1 MRKRRWL
8 HPTLGL
14 VLLLSAETASACRI
28 IPIPIPPPWPP
39 HPPIPRP
46 EPPPPPPPPL
56 EPVQIRSHRA
66 EIAIAGPVARVEV
79 EALFHN
85 PNFRRIEGEYFFPI
99 EPDAVVRDFAMTVDG
114 KEMKAEL
121 LEADKARKIYEE
133 IVRRQKDPALLEFA
147 GTRMLRARIF
157 PIEPRADVKVR
168 LVYTQVVR
176 ADAGLFHL
184 RYPLRSARPEK
195 GKIGQLSLRAT
206 LRADTPIRL
215 FYSPSHALDIV
226 RKGESELVAGLE
238 QKDATADRDVDLY
251 WSLSADDVDISV
263 VAWRPRDEDGYFL
276 LALAPKLRVTSERV
290 VPKDIVFVFDRS
302 GSMAGDKIRQARG
315 ALAYCLENLQP
326 ADRFAVLSFGTDVE
340 RLTDGLVEATP
351 AAVRAAKE
359 KVAAMGARG
368 GTAIHDALLAALSL
382 LKDSRRLAMVVFLTD
397 GLPTVGPT
405 SADEILAAARKANEQ
420 RARLFV
426 FGVGFDLNTDLLDR
440 LAEDNGGARQYV
452 VEGEDLEVK
461 VSSFFDKIVQPI
473 LSDVTLST
481 DGVELRDIYP
491 RRVPDVFAG
500 GQVLLLGRYRGDGR
514 RRVRITGRA
523 DDAVREFVA
532 EADFDGRAD
541 ADFLPALWAHR
552 KIAFLLEEIRL
563 RGKNRELEEEIVALG
578 KRFGILTPYTSFL
591 ITEDESPRVADR
603 MAEYRRDLER
613 GAVVGARAVGFSRGI
628 VAAREAAA
636 APAADRPA
644 ALGFDFGVEASASD
658 IAKATGLRELE
669 SVGERI
675 RRAADKVFI
684 LGRDGLY
691 YDTMFTESLRDRIV
705 EVRRFSDAYFALLDR
720 HPRIGR
726 YLAVGG
732 DMVLVVDGEAYRIT
746 DGGQ

>member
-8 HPTLGL
+8 HPALGL

-28 IPIPIPPPWPP
+28 IPIPPPWPP
-39 HPPIPRP
+39 HPPLPRP
-46 EPPPPPPPPL
+46 EPPPPL
-56 EPVQIRSHRA
+56 EPVQTRSHRA

-79 EALFHN
+79 EAVFHN
-85 PNFRRIEGEYFFPI
+85 PNHTRIEGEYFFPI

-114 KEMKAEL
+114 KEIKAEL
-121 LEADKARKIYEE
+121 LEADKARRIYED

-168 LVYTQVVR
+168 LAYTQVVR

-195 GKIGQLSLRAT
+195 GRIGQLALRAT
-206 LRADTPIRL
+206 LRAETPIRL
-215 FYSPSHALDIV
+215 FYSPSHSLDIV
-226 RKGESELVAGLE
+226 RKGETELVAGLE
-238 QKDATADRDVDLY
+238 QKDAAADRDADLY
-251 WSLSADDVDISV
+251 WSLSANDVDISV

-276 LALAPKLRVTSERV
+276 LALAPKLRAASDRV

-315 ALAYCLENLQP
+315 ALAYCLERLQP

-351 AAVRAAKE
+351 EALRAAGE
-359 KVAAMGARG
+359 KVAAMEARG
-368 GTAIHDALLAALSL
+368 GTAIHDALLSAMAL
-382 LKDSRRLAMVVFLTD
+382 LKDSRRLAMVVFMTD

-405 SADEILAAARKANEQ
+405 ASDEILAAVRKANERQ
-420 RARLFV
+420 ARIFV

-461 VSSFFDKIVQPI
+461 VSSFFDKIAQPI
-473 LSDVTLST
+473 LSEVALSA

-491 RRVPDVFAG
+491 RRIPDVFAG
-500 GQVLLLGRYRGDGR
+500 GQVLLFGRYRGEGR

-523 DDAVREFVA
+523 EDAAREFVA

-563 RGKNRELEEEIVALG
+563 RGKSRELEEEIVALG

-591 ITEDESPRVADR
+591 ITEDESPRVANR

-613 GAVVGARAVGFSRGI
+613 GAVTGARAVGFSRGI

-636 APAADRPA
+636 APAADRPT
-644 ALGFDFGVEASASD
+644 ALGFDFGVEASAND
-658 IAKATGLRELE
+658 MAKATGLRELE

-675 RRAADKVFI
+675 RRAADKVF
-684 LGRDGLY
+684 LRGRDGLY

-705 EVRRFSDAYFALLDR
+705 EIRRFSDEYFALLDR
-720 HPRIGR
+720 HPGIGR
-726 YLAVGG
+726 YLAEGW
-732 DMVLVVDGEAYRIT
+732 DMVLVVDGQVYRIT
-746 DGGQ
+746 DGGR